1 LGDHS
6 QWTKHTHFEQ
16 STRSPLLIKDPSIKK
31 TVQVKSPTE
40 FIDVF
45 PTLCDLSNIEIP
57 DFLDGISLRP
67 QILGQGVSSKIFAV
81 SQYPRHGG
89 IMGYS
94 FRTKSHRYTVWI
106 KNKKSTEP
114 IYIEDIYAEE
124 LFDYENDP
132 LETENK
138 IDYPEYS
145 RLKMTFQTLAARFFN
160 SQVIN
165 TPIVAKNEIKIE
177 KTVVSRNNKW
187 AKERSKVISKYIV
200 SVMLMNKKQ
209 ATFLEQALYEKYARN
224 NELTASKDL
233 TKDEVQII
241 YRETYSIA
249 SKELLSKFTK
259 KQFDK
264 IAELEKE
271 KIKELRK

>member
-1 LGDHS
+1 
-6 QWTKHTHFEQ
+6 
-16 STRSPLLIKDPSIKK
+16 
-31 TVQVKSPTE
+31 
-40 FIDVF
+40 
-45 PTLCDLSNIEIP
+45 
-57 DFLDGISLRP
+57 
-67 QILGQGVSSKIFAV
+67 
-81 SQYPRHGG
+81 
-89 IMGYS
+89 MGYS

-124 LFDYENDP
+124 LYDYENDP

-165 TPIVAKNEIKIE
+165 EPVVVKQELKAKKSI
-177 KTVVSRNNKW
+177 SRNNKW
-187 AKERSKVISKYIV
+187 AKERSKVISEYIV
-200 SVMLMNKKQ
+200 SEMLMNKKQ
-209 ATFLEQALYEKYARN
+209 ATFLEKVLYEKYARN

-241 YRETYSIA
+241 YRETYSIT
-249 SKELLSKFTK
+249 SKELLRKFTK
-259 KQFDK
+259 KQFEK
-264 IAELEKE
+264 IVELEKV
-271 KIKELRK
+271 KMKQLRN

>member
-1 LGDHS
+1 
-6 QWTKHTHFEQ
+6 
-16 STRSPLLIKDPSIKK
+16 
-31 TVQVKSPTE
+31 
-40 FIDVF
+40 
-45 PTLCDLSNIEIP
+45 
-57 DFLDGISLRP
+57 
-67 QILGQGVSSKIFAV
+67 
-81 SQYPRHGG
+81 
-89 IMGYS
+89 MGYS

-209 ATFLEQALYEKYARN
+209 ATFLEQVLYEKYARN

-271 KIKELRK
+271 KIKEL